1 MKNKGSCVLFR
12 ICFLAIL
19 FLPVTVLVK
28 PAWTA
33 DDTSAT
39 SPAEQLP
46 LLLHPDSPDYRTPR
60 EGEGFRAEVFG
71 REITVN
77 PRDGRSVSSID
88 IGLALYKPLPEDR
101 QVVPFGA
108 LYLWRHSNDE
118 DLFRAAIAGLYND
131 IFWAHAS
138 KTMEPF
144 EMVATFNNYTLPFAQ
159 YELVDGRAAKSEELL
174 WGYVRPGVGLG
185 FRRTVSPGHQDNM
198 MAIDATIEP
207 GYLFFGKG
215 SNTAGNFVVPE
226 NTFELREHLQLRW
239 DALERNI
246 LSLPHEGFAF
256 GCDLVHGNRSD
267 WKNWGIDGSQ
277 LSNGGKDY
285 LSFTGYIMKAGGVP
299 GLDSDRHRLLAAVYG
314 GTGYNLDRFSAP
326 RIGGGDMPLGEEY
339 GSTSDA
345 VLPGAVIQEYFP
357 KHYLFAVGEYR
368 WEALFFTYLSL
379 NGSAGWVDRLRQ
391 TGPDIT
397 DTTSKDNFFSSVGA
411 RLTTG
416 FFLDSRMQLAYNYN
430 FSEIRKDGRGGH
442 EIVLHFSRDF

>member
-1 MKNKGSCVLFR
+1 MKNEGSSVFVG
-12 ICFLAIL
+12 ICFLAML
-19 FLPVTVLVK
+19 FLPGLVK
-28 PAWTA
+28 TAWA
-33 DDTSAT
+33 EEDTSAV
-39 SPAEQLP
+39 SQGEQLP
-46 LLLHPDSPDYRTPR
+46 MLHPDSPDYRTPR
-60 EGEGFRAEVFG
+60 EGEGFRAMVFG
-71 REITVN
+71 REITVT

-108 LYLWRHSNDE
+108 IYLWRHPNDE
-118 DLFRAAIAGLYND
+118 DLFRAAIAGVYND

-138 KTMEPF
+138 KSMDPF
-144 EMVATFNNYTLPFAQ
+144 ELVVTLNNYTLPFSQ
-159 YELVDGRAAKSEELL
+159 YELVDGKANKNEELL
-174 WGYVRPGVGLG
+174 WGYVRPGFGLG
-185 FRRTVSPGHQDNM
+185 YRRTVSPGHQDNM
-198 MAIDATIEP
+198 MAIDATVEP
-207 GYLFFGKG
+207 GYIFFDKG
-215 SNTAGNFVVPE
+215 SKTAGNFVVPE
-226 NTFELREHLQLRW
+226 DTFELREHLQLRW

-256 GCDLVHGNRSD
+256 GGDLVHGNRSD
-267 WKNWGIDGSQ
+267 WRDWGINGSQ
-277 LSNGGKDY
+277 PSDKGRDY

-314 GTGYNLDRFSAP
+314 GIGSNLDRFSAP

-357 KHYLFAVGEYR
+357 KRYLLGIAEYR

-379 NGSAGWVDRLRQ
+379 DASAGWVDRLRQ

-397 DTTSKDNFFSSVGA
+397 DTTSKNDFFSSLGA

-442 EIVLHFSRDF
+442 EVVLHFSKDF